1 MILLLYCP
9 RVFRAV
15 QQYPEELRI
24 GGIFDQDQ
32 YQLDTL
38 QVRWKDLRRF
48 YNYCIYDF
56 QIRRNHPNP
65 YLAFTLS
72 GLLTISFEQKKQSSF
87 LVLLYVAGVYKYYHP
102 TEFCKR
108 MLGIPFR
115 YYHSVEKRK
124 ILFEIFRENSL
135 QFHLRWFDVIFLS
148 SCRKVLY
155 NAIAHKFPRKQL

>member
-87 LVLLYVAGVYKYYHP
+87 LVLLYVVVVCTNIIILQNFVKGCLAFLLDTTTVWRNEKY
-102 TEFCKR
+102 FSK
-108 MLGIPFR
+108 F
-115 YYHSVEKRK
+115 SVKTA
-124 ILFEIFRENSL
+124 
-135 QFHLRWFDVIFLS
+135 
-148 SCRKVLY
+148 Y
-155 NAIAHKFPRKQL
+155 NFIYVDLT

>member
-38 QVRWKDLRRF
+38 QVRWKDLRQRF

-56 QIRRNHPNP
+56 QIRRRNHPNP
-65 YLAFTLS
+65 YLAFTFS
-72 GLLTISFEQKKQSSF
+72 RPAYNFFWTEKAKFFFGSFICGG
-87 LVLLYVAGVYKYYHP
+87 GVYSTNIIILQNFVKGCLAFLLD
-102 TEFCKR
+102 TTVWKNEKFK
-108 MLGIPFR
+108 
-115 YYHSVEKRK
+115 HSQY
-124 ILFEIFRENSL
+124 S
-135 QFHLRWFDVIFLS
+135 QYFLKFS
-148 SCRKVLY
+148 VKTAY
-155 NAIAHKFPRKQL
+155 NFNYVDLT